1 MKRKKITAAVLFAVS
16 GVLLTGFAVKTCV
29 DGANYSRTVNG
40 VPFTLHIAVNA
51 LFLFTPS
58 AITSGAALFT
68 LWKTRPLGI
77 VTAVLWAIAI
87 VTVLVTMLGYRNM
100 GGLIDSLLYALPFT
114 LAAVVNTILTIIS
127 RRRLSKTE
135 T

>member
-16 GVLLTGFAVKTCV
+16 GLLLTGFAVKTCV

-51 LFLFTPS
+51 LCLFTPS
-58 AITSGAALFT
+58 AITAGAALFT
-68 LWKTRPLGI
+68 LRKKRPLGI

-87 VTVLVTMLGYRNM
+87 VTVLVTMLGYGNT
-100 GGLIDSLLYALPFT
+100 GGLIDGFLYALPFT